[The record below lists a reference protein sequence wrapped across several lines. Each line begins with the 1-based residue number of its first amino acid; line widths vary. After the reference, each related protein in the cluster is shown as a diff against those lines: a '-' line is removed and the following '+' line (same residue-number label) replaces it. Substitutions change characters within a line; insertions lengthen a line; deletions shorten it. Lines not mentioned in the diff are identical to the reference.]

1 MGVKRNIDSGRVDS
15 LGRPIKVSGRAG
27 EKSVDMKKRALG
39 GVSANEHHP
48 LMEHM
53 DDIISSGLE
62 YYDIFGGVDID
73 ALSEVFHV
81 EPEDFSS
88 IMDENPE
95 FSEWSMENGMIDDEY
110 ATVNKEVLEA
120 GNFDEFGR
128 EVARQLNADF
138 DKDSPLNIF
147 QLRHPS
153 EEMVDYVRDGY
164 REALLDYAIFDK
176 GWAGHMDSGE
186 ISKLI
191 DDVDI
196 PDSEILPLIETVH
209 DYYNQNIKPDGTNY
223 KDEPFD
229 DDYIPRFLIQV
240 TPSFHELKEDCVDMI
255 GDFSGVDLAKVE
267 GEVLRRKG

>member
-1 MGVKRNIDSGRVDS
+1 MGMKRNIDSGRVDS

-27 EKSVDMKKRALG
+27 EKSVDMKKKALG
-39 GVSANEHHP
+39 DVSANENHP

-164 REALLDYAIFDK
+164 REALLDYVIFDK

-186 ISKLI
+186 ISNLI

-255 GDFSGVDLAKVE
+255 GDFSGVDLAKAE
-267 GEVLRRKG
+267 GEFLRKKG